1 MQGDRFREK
10 IKQPVLKERFN
21 LRATVPPEIKR
32 GWPGVT
38 KSPSVFFFSNCI
50 AHSDYW
56 DVTRV

>member
-38 KSPSVFFFSNCI
+38 KSPSVFFQ
-50 AHSDYW
+50 
-56 DVTRV
+56 